1 MVSILG
7 FGKAS
12 GFVVDRH
19 TWGGCETSYHVPCM
33 LTNSAKCSNVAVL
46 HMIHSLERGAEVK
59 VSFFCL
65 DNSVFALTKEWDGG
79 NNSEDRRSPP
89 KTSCIIYVMFFLLIL
104 MSLVLCTL
112 CLVSG
117 ADIDMDSVIVQCP
130 PTPTR
135 VFMQI
140 LDETEYLIKRETVQT
155 WENPRDETRNGSSWV
170 ICQGCGIRIKMPY
183 NVQASSPR
191 LSIIKPWVI
200 GLLA

>member
-33 LTNSAKCSNVAVL
+33 LTSSAKCSNVAVL

-89 KTSCIIYVMFFLLIL
+89 KISCIIYVMFFLLIL

-117 ADIDMDSVIVQCP
+117 AATVIWTVRDSPVSSNSNSSIHANLGRDGISHQ
-130 PTPTR
+130 TR
-135 VFMQI
+135 DCSN
-140 LDETEYLIKRETVQT
+140 LGKS
-155 WENPRDETRNGSSWV
+155 TR
-170 ICQGCGIRIKMPY
+170 
-183 NVQASSPR
+183 
-191 LSIIKPWVI
+191 
-200 GLLA
+200 